1 MKPMLSLTPLMKEGN
16 MSNNRQVR
24 VLAVASGKGGVGK
37 TNTSLNLAIAL
48 AVEGHSVLLMDADLG
63 MANIDVMLNLRPRFD
78 LLHVLKG
85 EKTLEEI
92 IVEGPMGIGII
103 PASSGVSRMANLDH
117 KMHAGLIA
125 AFEQVERNTDFLVID
140 TAAGITDSVISFS
153 SAASEVI
160 VVVCDEPASLTD
172 AYALIK
178 VLSQEYCIARFQI
191 LANMVTSTQHGRKI
205 YAKLASVADQFLDV
219 SLGFL
224 GSIPHDLA
232 LKRAV
237 QNQKSVTLDS
247 PHSPSAIAFQGLA
260 KKIIEMPARTSSGG
274 ALSFFVERSTRG
286 IPFGE
291 HGM

>member
-1 MKPMLSLTPLMKEGN
+1 MNETT
-16 MSNNRQVR
+16 MSNTRQVR
-24 VLAVASGKGGVGK
+24 VLAIASGKGGVGK
-37 TNTSLNLAIAL
+37 TNTSLNLALSL
-48 AVEGHSVLLMDADLG
+48 AVEGYSVLLMDADLG

-85 EKTLEEI
+85 EKALEEI
-92 IVEGPMGIGII
+92 IIEGPLGIGII

-125 AFEQVERNTDFLVID
+125 AFEQLERNADFLIID
-140 TAAGITDSVISFS
+140 TAAGISDSVISFS

-160 VVVCDEPASLTD
+160 VVVCDEPASLAD

-178 VLSQEYCIARFQI
+178 VLSQEYGISRFQI
-191 LANMVTSTQHGRKI
+191 LANMVTSTQHGRRI

-224 GSIPHDLA
+224 GSIPHDVA
-232 LKRAV
+232 LKKAV
-237 QNQKSVTLDS
+237 QNQKPVTLDA

-260 KKIIEMPARTSSGG
+260 KKLIGMPARASSGG
-274 ALSFFVERSTRG
+274 ALSFFVERRTRV
-286 IPFGE
+286 IPVEERGV
-291 HGM
+291 